1 MGYKKLD
8 VVCPCCETKLTVDQ
22 KTGEVIWEA
31 KKEKPAASLSD
42 MMKSLDSQRKE
53 QENIFK
59 QRSAS
64 EKDRHRLLQDK
75 FREAQKNVDKN
86 STLPLRDIDFD

>member
-1 MGYKKLD
+1 MGSKKLD
-8 VVCPCCETKLTVDQ
+8 VVCPCCETKLTVDK

-31 KKEKPAASLSD
+31 KKEKSVASLSD
-42 MMKSLDSQRKE
+42 MMKNLDSQRKE

-64 EKDRHRLLQDK
+64 EKDRNRLLQDK
-75 FREAQKNVDKN
+75 FREAQKNVDKD
-86 STLPLRDIDFD
+86 SDLPFRDIDFD